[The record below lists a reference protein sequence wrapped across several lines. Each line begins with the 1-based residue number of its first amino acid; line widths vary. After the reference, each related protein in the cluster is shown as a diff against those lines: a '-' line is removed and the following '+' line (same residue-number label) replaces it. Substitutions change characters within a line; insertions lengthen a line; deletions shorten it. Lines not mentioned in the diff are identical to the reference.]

1 MFIMNKLIIYTCCL
15 TLIIIGIVIDSNPFD
30 NKEALQTDITGL
42 SKKAFLN
49 GDFKK
54 CAVILGFTE
63 DGREKRR
70 KLFHLKRIAFDSL
83 QVSSNDRLYFE
94 EPDLSYI
101 LQFYRNEIALDDIET
116 LHMDEFIAFVNMADS
131 FSGVKQQNYQPM
143 IDVIQ
148 NSDIYPT
155 YLSEF
160 IHHAK
165 YYGKYCLAFFILLIF
180 NKRLIPRDVSKFIFL
195 SVSLVYIIDRFIS
208 YRKQIESL
216 ELGPISHKIGV
227 LNLYETINQQNWW
240 FLVAFI
246 AAVLLYHFSIKEKC
260 KKSSH
265 YYEFT
270 FIYFF
275 AALMILFFMIEQYFG
290 NYFIYKFQT
299 PGYGYK
305 AAFATACSLA
315 FFIALGIF
323 LMDRFN
329 SNNKTE
335 LNKLKE
341 RALQS
346 EAELTALQSSVNPHF
361 LYNSLNSITAL
372 VDSNPEKTKAMSI
385 ALSNFYKY
393 TTNRKEKSIAS
404 IAEEIDMIE
413 NYLTIEK
420 IRFGDRLQYKID
432 VAENTR
438 HYSIPY
444 FILQPIIENAI
455 KYGYNATEDIID
467 VHIKININ
475 HDQLEIKVYDSGKD
489 FDELM
494 DQGYGL
500 RNITKKLKLLY
511 SNEHVIEFVN
521 DPKHVYISIKI
532 NTNV

>member
-1 MFIMNKLIIYTCCL
+1 MNKLIIYTCCL
-15 TLIIIGIVIDSNPFD
+15 ALIIIGFVIDSNPFD
-30 NKEALQTDITGL
+30 KKEALQTDITGL

-49 GDFKK
+49 GDFNK

-83 QVSSNDRLYFE
+83 QVSSNERLYFE
-94 EPDLSYI
+94 KPDLSYI
-101 LQFYRNEIALDDIET
+101 LQFYRNEIVLDNIET
-116 LHMDEFIAFVNMADS
+116 LHMDDFVAFVNMADS
-131 FSGVKQQNYQPM
+131 FSGVKQQGYQVM
-143 IDVIQ
+143 IDMIQ
-148 NSDIYPT
+148 NSDISPT

-165 YYGKYCLAFFILLIF
+165 YYGKYCLTFFILLIL
-180 NKRLIPRDVSKFIFL
+180 NKRFMHKDASKFIFL
-195 SVSLVYIIDRFIS
+195 SVSLAYIIDRFFS
-208 YRKQIESL
+208 YRKQIETL
-216 ELGPISHKIGV
+216 ELGPISHKVGV
-227 LNLYETINQQNWW
+227 LNLYETIYQQNWW

-246 AAVLLYHFSIKEKC
+246 GVALLFHFSIKEKC
-260 KKSSH
+260 KKSNH
-265 YYEFT
+265 YYELT

-275 AALMILFFMIEQYFG
+275 VILMMLFFVIEYYFG
-290 NYFIYKFQT
+290 NYFIHKFQT
-299 PGYGYK
+299 PGYGYNV
-305 AAFATACSLA
+305 AFATAFSLA
-315 FFIALGIF
+315 FFTALGIF
-323 LMDRFN
+323 ITDRFN
-329 SNNKTE
+329 LPDKTE
-335 LNKLKE
+335 LDKLKE

-372 VDSNPEKTKAMSI
+372 VDSDPEKTKAMSI

-393 TTNRKEKSIAS
+393 TTNREEKSITT

-420 IRFGDRLQYKID
+420 IRFGERLQYKID
-432 VAENTR
+432 VTENSK

-467 VHIKININ
+467 VRIKININ
-475 HDQLEIKVYDSGKD
+475 HNQLELKIYDSGKD

-500 RNITKKLKLLY
+500 RNVTKKLKLIY
-511 SNEHVIEFVN
+511 PNEHIIEFVN